1 MGASR
6 GLAIALVKKVPVAQ
20 HRPDPIDVLGRLFRI
35 LNRSLPMY
43 LAGADPWRH
52 PGDEPAAKALADVVA
67 DQRLYAGRIAEAIL
81 RERGRIDQGD
91 YPMEFTELN
100 MLSLDYLLTEMVR
113 RQKRDIAVIERCVAD
128 LAGNLQYQVLAEE
141 VLGNARGHLESLQE
155 LIKLR
160 RQGNLKLATP

>member
-1 MGASR
+1 MR
-6 GLAIALVKKVPVAQ
+6 PL
-20 HRPDPIDVLGRLFRI
+20 RPDPIDVLGRLFRI

-52 PGDEPAAKALADVVA
+52 PGDEPAAKALADIVA

-100 MLSLDYLLTEMVR
+100 MLSFDYLVTEMTR
-113 RQKRDIAVIERCVAD
+113 RQKLDIASIERCVAD
-128 LAGNLQYQVLAEE
+128 LAGNLQHQVLAEE

-155 LIKLR
+155 LVKR
-160 RQGNLKLATP
+160 RREDNLKLVTP

>member
-1 MGASR
+1 MR
-6 GLAIALVKKVPVAQ
+6 PL
-20 HRPDPIDVLGRLFRI
+20 RPDPIDVLGRLFRI

-52 PGDEPAAKALADVVA
+52 PGDEPAAKALADIVA

-100 MLSLDYLLTEMVR
+100 MLSFDYLVTEMTR
-113 RQKRDIAVIERCVAD
+113 RQKLDIASIERRVAD
-128 LAGNLQYQVLAEE
+128 LAGNLQHQVLAEE

-155 LIKLR
+155 LVKR
-160 RQGNLKLATP
+160 RREDNLKLVTP